1 MTRTAMV
8 MSPPVVEH
16 LRIALLGAILIA
28 VEDVGT
34 LSEDLASEATTPQH
48 PDQPGRFAAYHE
60 LMAALR
66 LRYELQ
72 QAVGLPGE
80 PLAGVELSG
89 PATQQ
94 AVVTEALTDYRDAT
108 VALLGEG
115 RLSVEKAE
123 YFAERIDVL
132 NEFLG
137 RHLAQD
143 QEYSVA

>member
-1 MTRTAMV
+1 MV

-16 LRIALLGAILIA
+16 LRTALLGTILVA

-34 LSEDLASEATTPQH
+34 LSEDLTSEATTPQH
-48 PDQPGRFAAYHE
+48 PDQPSKWAAYHE
-60 LMAALR
+60 RMAALR

-72 QAVGLPGE
+72 QTVGLPGE

-115 RLSVEKAE
+115 RLSDERAE
-123 YFAERIDVL
+123 HFVERIEVI
-132 NEFLG
+132 NQFLS

-143 QEYSVA
+143 QEYRVA